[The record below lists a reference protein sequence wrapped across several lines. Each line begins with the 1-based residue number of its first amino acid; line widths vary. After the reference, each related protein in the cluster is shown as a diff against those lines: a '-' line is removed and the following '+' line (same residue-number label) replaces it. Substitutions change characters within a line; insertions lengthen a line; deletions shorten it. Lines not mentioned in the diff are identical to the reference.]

1 MSRLEDPYHS
11 DTYHELASIRANT
24 QASVAFQALQTGL
37 LAQMSGSMD
46 GIHAEM
52 AHARQ
57 QQSEALAI
65 QQELL
70 NREQIQSHLEEF
82 IFQAEKLVA
91 ECSKTTTD
99 IPASSRYFLLKG
111 VLGKIKEDGIG
122 TPIIKG
128 RDNKSAFEKV
138 IQDTK
143 DLTQKLLSHP
153 DVQEALEWA
162 EAERLR
168 KEEEQKRLTARRKQ
182 EQQKRDEMIAKL
194 EKQLG
199 PLQARLQKV
208 PVSAV
213 WKDWSKQIKGTLP
226 VPEAFKTPLFITMCV
241 LGVLAY
247 PVALG
252 VWFFAWRASVDRS
265 NEINKD
271 INDEVA
277 RINIEIA
284 DLKGQS

>member
-1 MSRLEDPYHS
+1 MSRLEDPYRN
-11 DTYHELASIRANT
+11 DTYQELASIRANT

-52 AHARQ
+52 ANVRQ

-99 IPASSRYFLLKG
+99 IPASSRYFLLMG
-111 VLGKIKEDGIG
+111 VLGKIEDDGIG

-138 IQDTK
+138 VNDTK
-143 DLTQKLLSHP
+143 GLTQRLLKDP
-153 DVQEALEWA
+153 EVQDAIKWA
-162 EAERLR
+162 EAER
-168 KEEEQKRLTARRKQ
+168 KRLEAERVQAER
-182 EQQKRDEMIAKL
+182 ERVAHI
-194 EKQLG
+194 KQLENTLSSLEG
-199 PLQARLQKV
+199 QLQKV
-208 PVSAV
+208 SMTVV
-213 WKDWSKQIKGTLP
+213 LKEWREYIKGKL
-226 VPEAFKTPLFITMCV
+226 PEAYRTPLFVAICAACV
-241 LGVLAY
+241 IIWPSILVIL
-247 PVALG
+247 L
-252 VWFFAWRASVDRS
+252 FAWGESGKR
-265 NEINKD
+265 EKELNKD
-271 INDEVA
+271 IDEK
-277 RINIEIA
+277 IA
-284 DLKGQS
+284 ITMQQLSELRASGDQ

>member
-1 MSRLEDPYHS
+1 MSRLEDPYRN
-11 DTYHELASIRANT
+11 DTYQELASIRANT

-52 AHARQ
+52 ANVRQ

-99 IPASSRYFLLKG
+99 IPPSSRYFLLMG
-111 VLGKIKEDGIG
+111 VLGKIEDDGIG

-138 IQDTK
+138 VNDTK
-143 DLTQKLLSHP
+143 GLTQRLLKDP
-153 DVQEALEWA
+153 EVQDAIKWA
-162 EAERLR
+162 EAER
-168 KEEEQKRLTARRKQ
+168 KRLEAERVQAER
-182 EQQKRDEMIAKL
+182 ERVANI
-194 EKQLG
+194 KQLENTLSSLEG
-199 PLQARLQKV
+199 QLQKV
-208 PVSAV
+208 SMTVV
-213 WKDWSKQIKGTLP
+213 LKEWREYIKGKLP
-226 VPEAFKTPLFITMCV
+226 EVYRTPLFVAICV
-241 LGVLAY
+241 ICVIIWPSVL
-247 PVALG
+247 VIS
-252 VWFFAWRASVDRS
+252 FFAWCESGKR
-265 NEINKD
+265 EKELNKD
-271 INDEVA
+271 IDEQ
-277 RINIEIA
+277 IA
-284 DLKGQS
+284 ITMQQLSELRAISDQ